1 MAKLYQ
7 VETKALNRAAK
18 RNEGRFPEDFRFQL
32 TSDEAEVLRCQF
44 GTSSDPAEEPARGGR
59 RYLPYVYTEQ
69 GVAMLSA
76 VLRSKVAVDTSVQIM
91 RAFVEMRHFLAN
103 NEVLFEQIRN
113 VELKLHTTNKF
124 HDRFLILDRKEGYL
138 IGTSLKDAGRRTFGI
153 VRLEDQEHVQ
163 ALLGRLDR
171 LAQAQSKSAHPKKA
185 QTQLPRAY
193 HNDSLQRQ
201 PTVMNFNPDGQAPA
215 QPQLSLLE

>member
-91 RAFVEMRHFLAN
+91 RAFVEMRHL
-103 NEVLFEQIRN
+103 
-113 VELKLHTTNKF
+113 LHTTNKF